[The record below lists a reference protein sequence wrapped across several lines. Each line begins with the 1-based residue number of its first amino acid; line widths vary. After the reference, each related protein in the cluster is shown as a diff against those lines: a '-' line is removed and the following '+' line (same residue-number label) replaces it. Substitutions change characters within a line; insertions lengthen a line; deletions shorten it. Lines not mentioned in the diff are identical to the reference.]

1 MHTPTPGGSGSAD
14 SDDSAD
20 SDEMAME
27 PDSVGRTS
35 RDWDEQNADLRAAAG
50 QIAHAPTS
58 GFTAPVARAAA
69 DFLRAWTEHTG
80 TAAELSEHQADALRD
95 VLAVWLRT
103 DAEAGARATSLLP
116 YLQER
121 R

>member
-1 MHTPTPGGSGSAD
+1 
-14 SDDSAD
+14 
-20 SDEMAME
+20 ME
-27 PDSVGRTS
+27 PGSVERTA

-50 QIAHAPTS
+50 QISRATTS
-58 GFTAPVARAAA
+58 GFTAPVARVAA

-80 TAAELSEHQADALRD
+80 TAAELSEHQADALRA

-103 DAEAGARATSLLP
+103 DAEAGARAFALLP
-116 YLQER
+116 FLQER